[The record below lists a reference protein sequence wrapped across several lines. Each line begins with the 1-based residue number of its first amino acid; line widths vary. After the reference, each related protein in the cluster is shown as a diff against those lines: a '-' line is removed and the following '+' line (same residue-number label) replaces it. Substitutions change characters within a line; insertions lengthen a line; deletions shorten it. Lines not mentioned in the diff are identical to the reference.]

1 MEKKLNTVY
10 SNKYRIPLE
19 NEILKDHRVL
29 YPQALHNELVF
40 EITLTNIKLYEHVTH
55 HKTLT
60 VNGAKDTIINES
72 INVPRLHE
80 GNSQETMFNPD
91 ITDIKHI

>member
-1 MEKKLNTVY
+1 MPH
-10 SNKYRIPLE
+10 PLDHK
-19 NEILKDHRVL
+19 ILKDHRVL

-40 EITLTNIKLYEHVTH
+40 EITLTTIKLHEHVTH

-72 INVPRLHE
+72 INVPRLC
-80 GNSQETMFNPD
+80 STLP
-91 ITDIKHI
+91 